1 MAEQF
6 KSMSPEDV
14 REKKMHDK
22 MGVAAEKAREN
33 SLGTADKPKLPE
45 PSLVNEKV
53 KKSVPKKTTPAPTP
67 TPIPDEIAD
76 KLQSQKN
83 EKAYQNYEKNRSLGD
98 VFKKGGC
105 VKMAKGGSASSRGD
119 GCAQRGKTRGKML

>member
-33 SLGTADKPKLPE
+33 SLGKADKPKLPE
-45 PSLVNEKV
+45 PELVNEKV
-53 KKSVPKKTTPAPTP
+53 KKSAPKKTTPTPTP
-67 TPIPDEIAD
+67 TPVPDEIAD

-83 EKAYQNYEKNRSLGD
+83 ETKLVADCRRIARAFESPLP
-98 VFKKGGC
+98 
-105 VKMAKGGSASSRGD
+105 AKR
-119 GCAQRGKTRGKML
+119 